1 MADFFSIWNI
11 DSIRWQRDDLTIIF
25 HLSRLY
31 IRTNDDDDES
41 FNIFFMNEPKYLWS
55 YMCNCTLPT
64 CSNADFGSY
73 VPSIVKWP
81 IINNFRIVFLIRP
94 FLSIYYK
101 TDHRKVDIYRVMMP
115 KMRWNSNIFIFHG
128 YNYTI

>member
-1 MADFFSIWNI
+1 MKTKTFLFSFDVLNF
-11 DSIRWQRDDLTIIF
+11 LLLIF
-25 HLSRLY
+25 LVQSAER
-31 IRTNDDDDES
+31 RE
-41 FNIFFMNEPKYLWS
+41 FQNIFFCSVPYHIQPWVVVGTWVFIIH
-55 YMCNCTLPT
+55 TLPT

-101 TDHRKVDIYRVMMP
+101 TDHRKIDIYRVMMP
-115 KMRWNSNIFIFHG
+115 KIRLCNIFIFHDSA
-128 YNYTI
+128 